1 MKSLK
6 KLTLLI
12 AGVGTLVM
20 SASAQNPQNQAGVV
34 TSEFIADPLPTPSC
48 HASTIA
54 ETKLGLIA
62 AWYGGTEE
70 GARDVVIWSS
80 RNDGGKG
87 WGKPV
92 ELANGVHDD
101 VRIQYPCWNPVLFQ
115 HSKGQLYLFYKEGSS
130 PSTWWGLMKYSE
142 DNGQSWF
149 DAKKLPTGI
158 FGPIKNKPIEMED
171 TTILCGSSV
180 EDNGWRV
187 HMEMSKNPLSGQSWY
202 RTPQL
207 NRSIDMAAIQPTLLY
222 WPDGNLQ
229 VLCRTKQEK
238 IAEAWSTDKG
248 YTWNRMKLTA
258 LPNPNSGFDAVMLKD
273 GRALLV
279 YNHTDQGRG
288 VLNVAVSKNGTEWQ
302 AALALEN
309 TLGMEYSYPAVIQTE
324 DGLVHTTYTYNR
336 QKIKHVVIDPSKL
349 SLKPIVDGQWP
360 W

>member
-1 MKSLK
+1 M
-6 KLTLLI
+6 
-12 AGVGTLVM
+12 
-20 SASAQNPQNQAGVV
+20 Q
-34 TSEFIADPLPTPSC
+34 
-48 HASTIA
+48 
-54 ETKLGLIA
+54 
-62 AWYGGTEE
+62 
-70 GARDVVIWSS
+70 
-80 RNDGGKG
+80 
-87 WGKPV
+87 
-92 ELANGVHDD
+92 
-101 VRIQYPCWNPVLFQ
+101 
-115 HSKGQLYLFYKEGSS
+115 
-130 PSTWWGLMKYSE
+130 
-142 DNGQSWF
+142 
-149 DAKKLPTGI
+149 
-158 FGPIKNKPIEMED
+158 
-171 TTILCGSSV
+171 
-180 EDNGWRV
+180 
-187 HMEMSKNPLSGQSWY
+187 
-202 RTPQL
+202 
-207 NRSIDMAAIQPTLLY
+207 QPTLLY